1 MDSRVE
7 EFAIIVEKIVH
18 HVRNNNKYNCFRAPG
33 GCDTCNNI
41 THIMQ
46 NS

>member
-18 HVRNNNKYNCFRAPG
+18 HVRNNN
-33 GCDTCNNI
+33 
-41 THIMQ
+41 
-46 NS
+46 